1 MATCSSSSPVRDRR
15 PGRTNRGVRTTDW
28 RPASDAGRGHDRFEP
43 RCAVS
48 VDTHNRVRSAAV
60 PLPRAHGDC
69 LLLFVDS
76 RGMIVDSRGTAT
88 MPKPSD
94 LLQGTLDLLILR
106 TIARKPLHGWGIAKR
121 IQTLSGDTL
130 SVGQGSLYPALHRLE
145 NQGWICAE
153 WEDSDLGRPAKV
165 YSLTPEGR
173 KQLERELKSWNRL
186 SSAVRLL
193 IQNA

>member
-1 MATCSSSSPVRDRR
+1 
-15 PGRTNRGVRTTDW
+15 
-28 RPASDAGRGHDRFEP
+28 
-43 RCAVS
+43 
-48 VDTHNRVRSAAV
+48 
-60 PLPRAHGDC
+60 
-69 LLLFVDS
+69 
-76 RGMIVDSRGTAT
+76 

-94 LLQGTLDLLILR
+94 LLQGTLDLLILK

-121 IQTLSGDTL
+121 IQTLSGDSL

-153 WEDSDLGRPAKV
+153 WEESDLGRPAKV

-173 KQLERELKSWNRL
+173 KQLEHELKSWERL
-186 SSAVRLL
+186 SSGVQLL